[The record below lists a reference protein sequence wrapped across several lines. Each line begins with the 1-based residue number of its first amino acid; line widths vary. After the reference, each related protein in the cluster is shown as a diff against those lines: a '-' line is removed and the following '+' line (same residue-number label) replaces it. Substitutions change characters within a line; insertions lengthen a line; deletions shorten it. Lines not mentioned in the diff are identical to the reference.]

1 MESNLIRAGLWD
13 EVKDRLSRPGAAL
26 SGGQQ
31 QRLCIARALAVQPKV
46 LLMDE
51 PCSALDP
58 TSTRRIEQTIAELQS
73 QVTIVIVTHNMQQ
86 AARVSEQAAF
96 FLAEQG
102 TPGAIVESAPPVT
115 SSATPKIPAPRTT
128 STADSDDRRPHSS
141 CRFGSCGG
149 AAQDHV
155 GARAFGP
162 IFHGT
167 AGAIG
172 MVVLAVTAGIGL
184 YLGYQAIPTL
194 RHYGL
199 SFFTQTQWLP
209 ELDRIG
215 IAAVL
220 VGTAEVAL
228 VAMVVSF
235 PLALGLALFVSDYAP
250 KWTKSWFVSAVD
262 LMAAVP
268 SIVYGLW
275 GFFLLQPH
283 AILVARWLSQ
293 YLGWIP
299 IFKVDT
305 DPNAA
310 IRQQSRYTSS
320 VFIAGL
326 AVAMMTIPL
335 ATAVMRAVFDQ
346 APIGERELAMALGGT
361 RFGVARWWYCH
372 SARAAS
378 SEGRCWH

>member
-1 MESNLIRAGLWD
+1 MTVD
-13 EVKDRLSRPGAAL
+13 
-26 SGGQQ
+26 
-31 QRLCIARALAVQPKV
+31 
-46 LLMDE
+46 LL
-51 PCSALDP
+51 
-58 TSTRRIEQTIAELQS
+58 
-73 QVTIVIVTHNMQQ
+73 
-86 AARVSEQAAF
+86 
-96 FLAEQG
+96 
-102 TPGAIVESAPPVT
+102 PPVGSAHQRVPRQLT
-115 SSATPKIPAPRTT
+115 SVRQR
-128 STADSDDRRPHSS
+128 SDR
-141 CRFGSCGG
+141 
-149 AAQDHV
+149 
-155 GARAFGP
+155 

-172 MVVLAVTAGIGL
+172 MVVLAVTAGIGIF
-184 YLGYQAIPTL
+184 LGYQAIPTL

-209 ELDRIG
+209 ELDKIG

-235 PLALGLALFVSDYAP
+235 PLSLGLALFISDYVP
-250 KWTKSWFVSAVD
+250 KWCKSWFVSAVD

-305 DPNAA
+305 DANAA
-310 IRQQSRYTSS
+310 VWQQSRYHQ
-320 VFIAGL
+320 FGLHRRAGGGHDDD
-326 AVAMMTIPL
+326 PL
-335 ATAVMRAVFDQ
+335 SHGRHASGIRPD
-346 APIGERELAMALGGT
+346 APR
-361 RFGVARWWYCH
+361 
-372 SARAAS
+372 
-378 SEGRCWH
+378 